1 MFAACAW
8 YEPRD
13 KSWQILWRI
22 KEFKHNKL
30 NFISEHLQ
38 PSPTLVCTVY
48 ALIHIL
54 STRTTEEY
62 HFGKMYWKVLNWTRY
77 LFWLVVSTPQK
88 NISQLGWLF
97 PIYGKIKKKFQT
109 TNQIF
114 IVSITNL
121 SEGVILRSAQVL
133 IPGIGESQE
142 LRSLGLF
149 HLHHLLLLGLIN

>member
-1 MFAACAW
+1 M
-8 YEPRD
+8 
-13 KSWQILWRI
+13 
-22 KEFKHNKL
+22 
-30 NFISEHLQ
+30 
-38 PSPTLVCTVY
+38 
-48 ALIHIL
+48 
-54 STRTTEEY
+54 
-62 HFGKMYWKVLNWTRY
+62 
-77 LFWLVVSTPQK
+77 
-88 NISQLGWLF
+88 
-97 PIYGKIKKKFQT
+97 FQT